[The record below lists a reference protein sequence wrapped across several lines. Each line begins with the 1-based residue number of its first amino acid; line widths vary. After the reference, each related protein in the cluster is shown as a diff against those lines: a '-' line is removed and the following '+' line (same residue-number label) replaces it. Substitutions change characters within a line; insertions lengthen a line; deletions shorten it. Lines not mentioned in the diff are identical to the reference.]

1 MATEGFDLEAFARS
15 LQRCSDDIKR
25 EVGALVPVTSN
36 RAKERV
42 QAAYPV
48 GPTGNLR
55 RMVRVG
61 QPVRFRTNGAGDL
74 IPVLQVKAFAPHVWM
89 WQEGTVERF
98 DSTRKNA
105 RRGRSPRHGKVF
117 EAISAQERAVMMN
130 QAQAILDRPRKID

>member
-1 MATEGFDLEAFARS
+1 MAEVFDLAEFSRA
-15 LQRCSDDIKR
+15 LQHVSDDIKR
-25 EVGALVPVTSN
+25 EVGALVPAAAN
-36 RAKERV
+36 RVKDRV

-61 QPVRFRTNGAGDL
+61 QPARFISNGAGDF
-74 IPVLQVKAFAPHVWM
+74 IPTLQVKAFAPHVWI

-98 DSTRKNA
+98 DSTRRNA
-105 RRGRSPRHGKVF
+105 RRGRSPKHGKVF
-117 EAISAQERAVMMN
+117 EAIAARTRAGMLN